1 MYGQP
6 TQIVAPSGASFEQR
20 THHLMRQQEM
30 ERARQAA
37 HVNRLGLMSAAMFL
51 VGAYLK
57 KPLLGA
63 VAGGAYFWM
72 NHPEGGKKTS
82 GRRTEG
88 PGSAAWEQMTPEQR
102 FAWHRAKQDQKVA
115 AAKAAGTYVAPV
127 GQAIDPG
134 PTWDPSEF
142 DASSLPWAKTDS
154 TTQCPP
160 GFYRSQRKGIY
171 TCVKGQAPAQSLS
184 PWDVFE

>member
-6 TQIVAPSGASFEQR
+6 THLVAPSGASFEQQK
-20 THHLMRQQEM
+20 HHLMRQQEM

-37 HVNRLGLMSAAMFL
+37 HVNRVGLMSAAMFL

-88 PGSAAWEQMTPEQR
+88 PAQMTEKEGSFRYGKGGVSHHGSCPPGM
-102 FAWHRAKQDQKVA
+102 F
-115 AAKAAGTYVAPV
+115 
-127 GQAIDPG
+127 DPG
-134 PTWDPSEF
+134 TGSCIPSDPLQF
-142 DASSLPWAKTDS
+142 DSSSLPW
-154 TTQCPP
+154 
-160 GFYRSQRKGIY
+160 
-171 TCVKGQAPAQSLS
+171 VK
-184 PWDVFE
+184 